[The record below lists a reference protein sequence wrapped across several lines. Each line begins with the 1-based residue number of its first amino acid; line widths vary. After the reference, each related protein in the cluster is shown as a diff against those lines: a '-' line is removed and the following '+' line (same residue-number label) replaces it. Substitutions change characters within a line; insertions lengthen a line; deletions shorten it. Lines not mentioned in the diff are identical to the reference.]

1 MRARFALTDPGPSG
15 AVVRKHRV
23 RVGYVDTDKA
33 GVVHH
38 TVYLVWL
45 EQARIEYLRAG
56 GLDYRAFE
64 RETQLALPVVEA
76 RMRYR
81 SPARFDD
88 QLDIETWVSISTRAK
103 VVFESRIRRS
113 GPGTEA
119 QGEILCEGIVE
130 CACVDMQAE
139 RACSMHESVR
149 RACAGPR

>member
-1 MRARFALTDPGPSG
+1 MRARFALTDPGSSG
-15 AVVRKHRV
+15 AVVRDHRV

-64 RETQLALPVVEA
+64 RDTQLGLPVIEA

-81 SPARFDD
+81 APARFDD
-88 QLDIETWVSISTRAK
+88 VVEIETWVSTSSRAK
-103 VVFESRIRRS
+103 VVFESRIRRAE
-113 GPGTEA
+113 G
-119 QGEILCEGIVE
+119 GEILCEGIVE
-130 CACVDMQAE
+130 CACVDMQAQ
-139 RACSMHESVR
+139 RACSMPEAVR
-149 RACAGPR
+149 RACASGRGTA

>member
-1 MRARFALTDPGPSG
+1 MSTRFRLSEPGVTRA
-15 AVVRKHRV
+15 HRV

-45 EQARIEYLRAG
+45 EAARIEYLRAG

-64 RETQLALPVVEA
+64 RETHLALPVIEA

-88 QLDIETWVSISTRAK
+88 LVEIETWVPICTRAK
-103 VVFESRIRRS
+103 VVFESRIRR
-113 GPGTEA
+113 GD
-119 QGEILCEGIVE
+119 EILCEGIVE

-139 RACSMHESVR
+139 RACSMPEVVR
-149 RACAGPR
+149 RACAS